1 MSPWPAINK
10 AIKLC
15 TCALLL
21 TMMALVH
28 YTLRHHNT
36 LVAYTSLTAD
46 EMMRHDG
53 RVQWRLEDR
62 RGVPQRVLTSSGNSW
77 TGGKMAENVR
87 AGDRGNTDNGERKRE
102 MNYHTQQVT
111 STVASDTAAS
121 MVHQIPRPLPQFNS
135 HSLFQPSND
144 TAFLPHPETRSLLS
158 SQLPASQDTITSLHS
173 LKNPKRSHSKKFHSF
188 PNEILSPRTPGGGYV
203 VVLKVYEQ
211 QTMASGN
218 LLQLQ
223 CWASMLNMSLVTPFM
238 KLSNVLTPL
247 SEARQR
253 TYLSF
258 WDTFNKAHWQRHTE
272 AHGYLPL
279 VDWVDW
285 VKKAP
290 RKLIVVQFKYPVLS
304 RVKEKKKQGIEFPH
318 PHSGD
323 AFSKGCEF
331 KFISGKSLQFLK
343 EKGFVIVRKV
353 CFNFL
358 HGDGFTFTEFKEH
371 LFGGFN
377 PATVSVIF
385 DMWRGLNEP
394 QRVLITEKICREEH
408 PFREQVQPSDR
419 LIRDAQI
426 YKEKFLGPGDYIAV
440 ITRFEMTGL
449 SRQHQ
454 LSNDTHAEIP
464 LCIKKTLSHL
474 NQLRTDT
481 GIEKTF
487 LSIDIGKY
495 GSSSFFKKKYY
506 HHLPEMM
513 EFVKKVHTERMAMS
527 DIEHTLEHVSRTT
540 DSGYIA
546 SLQQLIVTRAKC
558 ILFMGGGSFQRHA
571 LHMYQELHPQRE
583 QQCIHVVESCTSP
596 YRPIS

>member
-1 MSPWPAINK
+1 MAPWTVIYK
-10 AIKLC
+10 AMKFCAC
-15 TCALLL
+15 TLLL
-21 TMMALVH
+21 TMMGLLH
-28 YTLRHHNT
+28 YTLRQHT
-36 LVAYTSLTAD
+36 AVAVHTSLTAD
-46 EMMRHDG
+46 GMMDQG
-53 RVQWRLEDR
+53 GIVQWRLGD
-62 RGVPQRVLTSSGNSW
+62 GGSLPQRVLTSNGNSW
-77 TGGKMAENVR
+77 TGRIMPEKGGV
-87 AGDRGNTDNGERKRE
+87 GDVNNDEEETEEWTQER
-102 MNYHTQQVT
+102 TQLAT
-111 STVASDTAAS
+111 RTVASSTTSALP
-121 MVHQIPRPLPQFNS
+121 MVHQMPKPLPHFNID
-135 HSLFQPSND
+135 SLFQPSND
-144 TAFLPHPETRSLLS
+144 TAFLPYSKTRSNK
-158 SQLPASQDTITSLHS
+158 LPATRDRNLPITSFHS
-173 LKNPKRSHSKKFHSF
+173 LKHTKFHSS

-238 KLSNVLTPL
+238 KLSYILTPL
-247 SEARQR
+247 DEARQR
-253 TYLSF
+253 TYLSL
-258 WDTFNKAHWQRHTE
+258 WDTFNKTHWHKHTQ

-279 VDWVDW
+279 VDWGDW

-290 RKLIVVQFKYPVLS
+290 RKVIVVQFKHPMLS

-323 AFSKGCEF
+323 DFNKGCEF
-331 KFISGKSLQFLK
+331 KFISGKTLQLLK
-343 EKGFVIVRKV
+343 DKGFVIVRKV
-353 CFNFL
+353 CFNFQN
-358 HGDGFTFTEFKEH
+358 GDGFSFTEFKEH
-371 LFGGFN
+371 LFGSFSPSG
-377 PATVSVIF
+377 VSVIL
-385 DMWRGLNEP
+385 DMWRGLHEP
-394 QRVLITEKICREEH
+394 QRVLITDKICREEH

-426 YKEKFLGPGDYIAV
+426 YKERFLGPDDYIAV

-454 LSNDTHAEIP
+454 ISNDTHAEIP

-481 GIEKTF
+481 DIENTF

-495 GSSSFFKKKYY
+495 GSSSFSKKKYY

-513 EFVKKVHTERMAMS
+513 DFVRKVHRGRMAMS

-558 ILFMGGGSFQRHA
+558 ILFVGGGSFQRHA
-571 LHMYQELHPQRE
+571 LHMYQELHPKIE

-596 YRPIS
+596 NRPIS